1 MKKETLGSILLF
13 IAAMIWGSSFIVMKS
28 TVDFLS
34 TNVLLFI
41 RFFLGTIILSIVFF
55 HKIKQIRLKEIKM
68 GFICGLILYSAY
80 IVQTLGLTMTTPS
93 KNAFLTAVYCA
104 IVPFLVWIVSSKKP
118 DNYNFI
124 AALLSVIGIGLVS
137 LEGDLTIGLG
147 DLLTLCGG
155 VLWAIHILV
164 NKNFASKMD
173 PVCFTILQ
181 FMTTAIVSLIGAIL
195 FEDISIITKIQSD
208 IFFQLGYLSIFA
220 TAITMLFQ
228 TIGQVYTSE
237 CRASL
242 ILSLESVFGVLF
254 SVFLYGE
261 ILSIRM
267 IIGFILIFIAIIISE
282 TKLEFLKRGH

>member
-68 GFICGLILYSAY
+68 GFICGIVLYSAY

-104 IVPFLVWIVSSKKP
+104 IVPFLVWIVLSKKP

-124 AALLSVIGIGLVS
+124 AAFLSVIGIGLVS

-181 FMTTAIVSLIGAIL
+181 FMTTAMVSLIGAIL

-261 ILSIRM
+261 VLSIRM
-267 IIGFILIFIAIIISE
+267 IIGFIFIFIAIIISE